1 MEYNSKLFVDFLNKL
16 MAFDKDSQSAIWG
29 TSRDINDRIAGEKRE
44 WRSIC
49 AAAEQQAHSY
59 SDKIQSIIA
68 DFQKQTDSV
77 LSCDISDKNSTFIRL
92 QKCKEALALIS
103 SVENNI
109 THKDV
114 YSCSVKQ
121 IAPSQK
127 MSISIEDIIRGK
139 IDFISMGITLNEA
152 FEGYRK
158 KEASTLCASF
168 YNTCRAAESV
178 LNQEIKALRDSIV
191 QNRDS
196 LYANYTDIA
205 SKAHKKVS
213 AEWDF
218 AMDALVSTVEK
229 FVRQRKAGSEE
240 TEKVRTE
247 SKEKLKRRLEKLV
260 DVFCK
265 KFPPQEFA
273 DEYAYVYSLEPS
285 FEHYDCYREM
295 PHSVHIGTLECDASA
310 LGLSDYTK
318 SFLDRYYCF
327 LYRDNKICI
336 PYCTSFG
343 SEFNY
348 LFKFSG
354 EGRQNVVKNACD
366 LGMRLFM
373 MLPPGKLNFTFI
385 DPVTLGESFA
395 MFTRLVDVDDRTSE
409 VINGKVWSAPA
420 DIEQK
425 LKIMTDHISNVTQRC
440 LQGRY
445 NNIYEYNQVAEQNAE
460 AYQVLM
466 LMDFPAGLT
475 DQSLKLLEQIV
486 TSGPKC
492 GVFTVIYRNESQYK
506 KISERSYPL
515 IMNIE
520 ASLQVFNFN
529 DSGTQITYSGEK
541 VEDKVLLWSSLQLP
555 NNNQLD
561 RIIDTLKKG
570 IKNADKVVIG
580 IDKVSNAE
588 SSDTTKDGI
597 RIPIGIHGANEVQY
611 LTLGVGGSHH
621 ALIAGVAGSGKS
633 SLLHTIILRAL
644 TQYSPDEL
652 SIYLVDFK
660 RGVEFKIYADFE
672 LPSFKVIAI
681 ESEREFGY
689 NILLALERE
698 QKIRAD
704 IFKKGHVDKIEEYR
718 ALGKKMPRVLVIM
731 DEFHELFSN
740 ANDEFAKK
748 SAAIMERIVRQ
759 GRAFGV
765 HLILAS
771 QSYSNITGID
781 RAVFDQMAVRIVL
794 KCSKA
799 DANLLL
805 DNGST
810 EIDQISIDDPGRAVY
825 NSEAGNKE
833 YNSHFRVAYI
843 DPDKHRGMLQ
853 EISDKSISYADEPT
867 RILLTNIEDNKY
879 SIFNQ
884 FASYESSRC
893 PVPGR
898 LYIGEPLSVTNN
910 MNMDLVRSDNSNLL
924 MLGSD
929 TEKARSM
936 FAFAILSLCI
946 NYRVKY
952 GKAPD
957 KPFICL
963 LNCKPLEDSYFKD
976 TPKIIASELLPE
988 YVRYIHC
995 GAEDTVREVLSELHD
1010 DIKGT
1015 SSVGDTDKYFF
1026 VFGYQRAEE
1035 LKSETKLSQG
1045 DDIDSLF
1052 NLMPDS
1058 SNKPPLSPKEIFH
1071 LIVKD
1076 GARCGVHV
1084 ILWQDSYSALEQDDN
1099 NIISYFN
1106 LKVAFDMSPEEFS
1119 RSVGANDISLM
1130 SENNAIYYNRAR
1142 DNQKFRPYQA
1152 PDEDWLKDVR
1162 DNLCSTA
1169 THSAREK

>member
-1 MEYNSKLFVDFLNKL
+1 MEYTSKLFVDFLKKL
-16 MAFDKDSQSAIWG
+16 IAFDKDSQSAILVA
-29 TSRDINDRIAGEKRE
+29 SRVKNDRDAGEKNE
-44 WRSIC
+44 WGRVRTT
-49 AAAEQQAHSY
+49 AEQQAKNFS
-59 SDKIQSIIA
+59 SKVQSIIT
-68 DFQKQTDSV
+68 DFQKQMDNV
-77 LSCDISDKNSTFIRL
+77 LSRDIGDKTATFNRL
-92 QKCKEALALIS
+92 QKCKEALMLIS
-103 SVENNI
+103 SAEKSI
-109 THKDV
+109 TRKDV
-114 YSCSVKQ
+114 YESNKNGSSQQ
-121 IAPSQK
+121 I
-127 MSISIEDIIRGK
+127 SISIEDIINGK
-139 IDFISMGITLNEA
+139 IDFVSMAYDLNEA
-152 FEGYRK
+152 LKGSRK
-158 KEASTLCASF
+158 RETASSCASF
-168 YNTCRAAESV
+168 YNTCRAAEAM
-178 LNQEIKALRDSIV
+178 LNQEIIALRGSVV

-196 LYANYTDIA
+196 LHQNYTNLA
-205 SKAHKKVS
+205 SSSHQKVS
-213 AEWDF
+213 SEWDSAMNALTTTAGKF
-218 AMDALVSTVEK
+218 AQ
-229 FVRQRKAGSEE
+229 QRTASFAE
-240 TEKVRTE
+240 TEKVFAE
-247 SKEKLKRRLEKLV
+247 SDDALRQRLGKLV
-260 DVFCK
+260 DTFHTQ
-265 KFPPQEFA
+265 FPPQEFA
-273 DEYAYVYSLEPS
+273 NEYARLYSLEPS
-285 FEHYDCYREM
+285 FEHYDCYKEM
-295 PHSVHIGTLECDASA
+295 PRNVHISTLEYDISA

-318 SFLDRYYCF
+318 AFLDRYYFF
-327 LYRDNKICI
+327 LYRDNKLCI
-336 PYCTSFG
+336 PYCASF
-343 SEFNY
+343 SPEFNY
-348 LFKFSG
+348 LFKFNG

-409 VINGKVWSAPA
+409 VINGKIWSAPA

-440 LQGRY
+440 LQGKY
-445 NNIYEYNQVAEQNAE
+445 DNIYEYNRVAEQNAE

-515 IMNIE
+515 ITNIE
-520 ASLQVFNFN
+520 TGFQVFNFN
-529 DSGTQITYSGEK
+529 DNCTQITCSGEK
-541 VEDKVLLWSSLQLP
+541 VKDKALLWSNLQLP
-555 NNNQLD
+555 SNNQMD
-561 RIIDTLKKG
+561 QIIATLKKG

-588 SSDTTKDGI
+588 TTETTKDGI

-672 LPSFKVIAI
+672 LPSFKVVAI

-704 IFKKGHVDKIEEYR
+704 LFKKSHVDKIEEYR

-748 SAAIMERIVRQ
+748 SATIMERIVRQ

-843 DPDKHRGMLQ
+843 EPERHRGMLQ
-853 EISDKSISYADEPT
+853 EISDKTISYAKQPT
-867 RILLTNIEDNKY
+867 RILLSNIEDNKY

-884 FASYESSRC
+884 FQNYEPNRC

-910 MNMDLVRSDNSNLL
+910 MNMDLTRNDNSNLL
-924 MLGSD
+924 MLGND

-946 NYRVKY
+946 NYKIKH

-957 KPFICL
+957 QPFIYL
-963 LNCKPLEDSYFKD
+963 LNCKPLDDSYFKD
-976 TPKIIASELLPE
+976 TPQIIASELLPE

-995 GAEDTVREVLSELHD
+995 GDESATQDVLSELLD
-1010 DIKGT
+1010 NLKGT
-1015 SSVGDTDKYFF
+1015 TPIGDTDKYFF

-1052 NLMPDS
+1052 NLMPGS
-1058 SNKPPLSPKEIFH
+1058 SNKPQLSPKEIFH

-1076 GARCGVHV
+1076 GAKRGVHA

-1099 NIISYFN
+1099 NIMSYFN

-1130 SENNAIYYNRAR
+1130 SENNAIYYNKAR

-1152 PDEDWLKDVR
+1152 PDEDWLNDI
-1162 DNLCSTA
+1162 STKL
-1169 THSAREK
+1169 H

>member
-1 MEYNSKLFVDFLNKL
+1 MEYTSKLFVDFLKKL
-16 MAFDKDSQSAIWG
+16 IVFDKDSQSAILVA
-29 TSRDINDRIAGEKRE
+29 SRVKNDRDAGEKNE
-44 WRSIC
+44 WGRVRTT
-49 AAAEQQAHSY
+49 AEQQAKNFS
-59 SDKIQSIIA
+59 SKVQSIIT
-68 DFQKQTDSV
+68 DFQKQMDNV
-77 LSCDISDKNSTFIRL
+77 LSRDIGDKTATFNRL
-92 QKCKEALALIS
+92 QKCKEALVLIS
-103 SVENNI
+103 SAEKSI
-109 THKDV
+109 TRKDV
-114 YSCSVKQ
+114 YESNKNGSSQQ
-121 IAPSQK
+121 I
-127 MSISIEDIIRGK
+127 SISIEDIINGK
-139 IDFISMGITLNEA
+139 IDFVSMAYDLNEA
-152 FEGYRK
+152 LKGSRK
-158 KEASTLCASF
+158 RETASSCASF
-168 YNTCRAAESV
+168 YNTCRAAEAM
-178 LNQEIKALRDSIV
+178 LNQEIIALRGSIV

-196 LYANYTDIA
+196 LHQNYTNLA
-205 SKAHKKVS
+205 SSSHQKVS
-213 AEWDF
+213 SEWDS
-218 AMDALVSTVEK
+218 AMNALTTTAGK
-229 FVRQRKAGSEE
+229 FVQQRTASFAE
-240 TEKVRTE
+240 TEKVFAGSDDVLRQ
-247 SKEKLKRRLEKLV
+247 RLGKLV
-260 DVFCK
+260 DTFHTQ
-265 KFPPQEFA
+265 FPPQEFA
-273 DEYAYVYSLEPS
+273 NEYARLYSLEPS
-285 FEHYDCYREM
+285 FEHYDCYKEM
-295 PHSVHIGTLECDASA
+295 PRNVHISTLEYDISA

-318 SFLDRYYCF
+318 AFLDRYYFF
-327 LYRDNKICI
+327 LYRDNKLCI
-336 PYCTSFG
+336 PYCASF
-343 SEFNY
+343 SPEFNY
-348 LFKFSG
+348 LFKFNG

-409 VINGKVWSAPA
+409 VINGKIWSAPA

-440 LQGRY
+440 LQGKY
-445 NNIYEYNQVAEQNAE
+445 DNIYEYNRVAEQNAE

-515 IMNIE
+515 ITNIE
-520 ASLQVFNFN
+520 TSFQVFNFN
-529 DSGTQITYSGEK
+529 DNCTQITCSGEK
-541 VEDKVLLWSSLQLP
+541 VKDKALLWSNLQLP
-555 NNNQLD
+555 SNNQMD
-561 RIIDTLKKG
+561 QIIATLKKG

-588 SSDTTKDGI
+588 TTETTKDGI

-633 SLLHTIILRAL
+633 SLLHTIILRTL

-672 LPSFKVIAI
+672 LPSFKVVAI

-704 IFKKGHVDKIEEYR
+704 LFKKSHVDKIEEYR

-748 SAAIMERIVRQ
+748 SATIMERIVRQ

-843 DPDKHRGMLQ
+843 EPERHRGMLQ
-853 EISDKSISYADEPT
+853 EISDKTISYAKQPT
-867 RILLTNIEDNKY
+867 RILLSNIEDNKY

-884 FASYESSRC
+884 FQNYEPNRC

-910 MNMDLVRSDNSNLL
+910 MNMDLTRNDNSNLL
-924 MLGSD
+924 MLGND

-946 NYRVKY
+946 NYKIKH

-957 KPFICL
+957 QPFIYL
-963 LNCKPLEDSYFKD
+963 LNCKPLDDSYFKD
-976 TPKIIASELLPE
+976 TPQIIASELLPE

-995 GAEDTVREVLSELHD
+995 GDESSTQDVLSELLD
-1010 DIKGT
+1010 NLKGT
-1015 SSVGDTDKYFF
+1015 TPIGDTDKYFF

-1052 NLMPDS
+1052 NLMPSS
-1058 SNKPPLSPKEIFH
+1058 SNKPQLSPKEIFH

-1076 GARCGVHV
+1076 GAKRGVHA

-1099 NIISYFN
+1099 NIMSYFN

-1130 SENNAIYYNRAR
+1130 SENNAIYYNKAR

-1152 PDEDWLKDVR
+1152 PDEDWLNDI
-1162 DNLCSTA
+1162 
-1169 THSAREK
+1169 SAKLH

>member
-1 MEYNSKLFVDFLNKL
+1 MEYTAELFVAFLEKL
-16 MAFDKDSQSAIWG
+16 GTLDKEIRSTFSEADSMVS
-29 TSRDINDRIAGEKRE
+29 SRDSKEESE
-44 WRSIC
+44 WHEVQRRLS
-49 AAAEQQAHSY
+49 QV
-59 SDKIQSIIA
+59 QSLRVS
-68 DFQKQTDSV
+68 KSKSV
-77 LSCDISDKNSTFIRL
+77 LNDYCNNVKEILSKEISNKRDYFVRL
-92 QKCKEALALIS
+92 QKCKEVLSLIASAES
-103 SVENNI
+103 SITDKNI
-109 THKDV
+109 YDSIKT
-114 YSCSVKQ
+114 
-121 IAPSQK
+121 SQ
-127 MSISIEDIIRGK
+127 SYQVDISIEDLLTGK
-139 IDFISMGITLNEA
+139 TDFIGMAYAVNTAIRDGK
-152 FEGYRK
+152 K
-158 KEASTLCASF
+158 KEILRTGSKLYCICRYAEKTLIQEKTNILSYISGNRENVRKEYTLAGEDVHRNMEKEWNTSIEKFNEMSASF
-168 YNTCRAAESV
+168 AQQRETSRSKTKAAEIAAISGKK
-178 LNQEIKALRDSIV
+178 NQ
-191 QNRDS
+191 
-196 LYANYTDIA
+196 
-205 SKAHKKVS
+205 
-213 AEWDF
+213 
-218 AMDALVSTVEK
+218 
-229 FVRQRKAGSEE
+229 
-240 TEKVRTE
+240 
-247 SKEKLKRRLEKLV
+247 LEKIIER
-260 DVFCK
+260 FCT
-265 KFPPQEFA
+265 EFSPEQFEE
-273 DEYAYVYSLEPS
+273 EYIRLYSLEPS
-285 FEHYDCYREM
+285 YNHYECVSEM
-295 PHSVHIGTLECDASA
+295 PQSIYIGTLEYD
-310 LGLSDYTK
+310 LSDWNLCDYTK
-318 SFLDRYYCF
+318 EFLNRYYYF
-327 LYRDNKICI
+327 MYGENKLYI
-336 PYCTSFG
+336 PHCAQFNQK
-343 SEFNY
+343 FNY
-348 LFKFSG
+348 LFKFDG
-354 EGRQNVVKNACD
+354 MTKEKVVSDACD
-366 LGMRLFM
+366 MGMRLFM

-409 VINGKVWSAPA
+409 VINGKIWFSPA

-440 LQGRY
+440 LQGKY
-445 NNIYEYNQVAEQNAE
+445 DNIYEYNRVADQNAE

-492 GVFTVIYRNESQYK
+492 GVFTIIYRNESQYK

-515 IMNIE
+515 ITNIE
-520 ASLQVFNFN
+520 TSFQVFNFN
-529 DSGTQITYSGEK
+529 ENCTQISCSGEK
-541 VEDKVLLWSSLQLP
+541 IKDKPLMWNNLQLP
-555 NNNQLD
+555 STTQMD
-561 RIIDTLKKG
+561 QIIATLKKG
-570 IKNADKVVIG
+570 IKNADKVVIS
-580 IDKVSNAE
+580 IDKVSDAE
-588 SSDTTKDGI
+588 STNTTRDGI

-633 SLLHTIILRAL
+633 SLLHTIILRTL

-672 LPSFKVIAI
+672 LPAFKVIAI

-704 IFKKGHVDKIEEYR
+704 LFKKSHVDKIEEYR
-718 ALGKKMPRVLVIM
+718 ELGKKMPRILVIM

-748 SAAIMERIVRQ
+748 SATIMERIVRQ

-843 DPDKHRGMLQ
+843 APEKHRDMLQ
-853 EISDKSISYADEPT
+853 EISDRTISYADKPT
-867 RILLTNIEDNKY
+867 RILLSNIEDNKY

-884 FASYESSRC
+884 FATYEPSRC
-893 PVPGR
+893 PVSGR

-910 MNMDLVRSDNSNLL
+910 MNMDFVRSDNSNLL
-924 MLGSD
+924 LLGND

-946 NYRVKY
+946 NYWVKNR
-952 GKAPD
+952 KVPE
-957 KPFICL
+957 KPFIYL
-963 LNCKPLEDSYFKD
+963 LNCKPLDDSYFKD
-976 TPKIIASELLPE
+976 TPQIIACELLPE
-988 YVRYIHC
+988 YVRYVHC
-995 GAEDTVREVLSELHD
+995 GDESATQDVLSELHD
-1010 DIKGT
+1010 NIKD
-1015 SSVGDTDKYFF
+1015 SSKPIGATDKFFF

-1035 LKSETKLSQG
+1035 LKSEIKLSQS

-1052 NLMPDS
+1052 NIM
-1058 SNKPPLSPKEIFH
+1058 SNNSNRLQFSPKEIFH
-1071 LIVKD
+1071 TIVKD
-1076 GARCGVHV
+1076 GAKHGIHV
-1084 ILWQDSYSALEQDDN
+1084 ILWQDSFSALEQDDN
-1099 NIISYFN
+1099 NIMSYFN

-1119 RSVGANDISLM
+1119 RSVGANDVSLM
-1130 SENNAIYYNRAR
+1130 SENNAIYYNKAR

-1152 PDEDWLKDVR
+1152 PDEEWLKDI
-1162 DNLCSTA
+1162 
-1169 THSAREK
+1169 SAKLH

>member
-1 MEYNSKLFVDFLNKL
+1 MEYTSKLFVDFLKKL
-16 MAFDKDSQSAIWG
+16 IVFDKDSQSAIQVA
-29 TSRDINDRIAGEKRE
+29 SRVKNDRDAGEKNE
-44 WRSIC
+44 WGRVRTT
-49 AAAEQQAHSY
+49 AEQQAKNFS
-59 SDKIQSIIA
+59 SKVQSIIT
-68 DFQKQTDSV
+68 DFQKQMDNV
-77 LSCDISDKNSTFIRL
+77 LSRDIGDKTATFNRL
-92 QKCKEALALIS
+92 QKCKEALVLIS
-103 SVENNI
+103 SAEKSI

-114 YSCSVKQ
+114 YESNKNGS
-121 IAPSQK
+121 SQQ
-127 MSISIEDIIRGK
+127 MSISIEDIINGK
-139 IDFISMGITLNEA
+139 IDFVSMAYDLNEA
-152 FEGYRK
+152 LKGSRK
-158 KEASTLCASF
+158 REAASSCASF
-168 YNTCRAAESV
+168 YNTCRAAEAM
-178 LNQEIKALRDSIV
+178 LNQEIIALRGCIV

-196 LYANYTDIA
+196 LHQNYTNVA
-205 SKAHKKVS
+205 SSSHQKVS
-213 AEWDF
+213 SEWDS
-218 AMDALVSTVEK
+218 AMNALITTAGK
-229 FVRQRKAGSEE
+229 FVQQRAASFAE
-240 TEKVRTE
+240 TEKVFAGSDDVLRQ
-247 SKEKLKRRLEKLV
+247 RLGKLV
-260 DVFCK
+260 DTFHTQ
-265 KFPPQEFA
+265 FPPQEFA
-273 DEYAYVYSLEPS
+273 DEYARLYSLEPS
-285 FEHYDCYREM
+285 FEHYDCYKEM
-295 PHSVHIGTLECDASA
+295 PRNVHISTLEYDISA

-318 SFLDRYYCF
+318 AFLDRYYFF
-327 LYRDNKICI
+327 LYRDNKLCI
-336 PYCTSFG
+336 PYCASFG
-343 SEFNY
+343 PEFNY
-348 LFKFSG
+348 LFKFNG

-409 VINGKVWSAPA
+409 VINGKIWSAPA

-440 LQGRY
+440 LQGKY
-445 NNIYEYNQVAEQNAE
+445 DNIYEYNRVAEQNAE

-515 IMNIE
+515 ITNIE
-520 ASLQVFNFN
+520 ASFQVFNFN
-529 DSGTQITYSGEK
+529 DNCTQITCSGEK
-541 VEDKVLLWSSLQLP
+541 VKDKALLWSNLQLP
-555 NNNQLD
+555 SNNQMD
-561 RIIDTLKKG
+561 QIIATLKKG

-588 SSDTTKDGI
+588 TTETTKDGI

-633 SLLHTIILRAL
+633 SLLHTIILRTL

-672 LPSFKVIAI
+672 LPSFKVVAI

-704 IFKKGHVDKIEEYR
+704 LFKKSHVDKIEEYR

-748 SAAIMERIVRQ
+748 SATIMERIVRQ

-843 DPDKHRGMLQ
+843 EPERHRGMLQ
-853 EISDKSISYADEPT
+853 EISDKTISYAKQPT
-867 RILLTNIEDNKY
+867 RILLSNIEDNKY

-884 FASYESSRC
+884 FQNYEPNRC

-910 MNMDLVRSDNSNLL
+910 MNMDLTRNDNSNLL
-924 MLGSD
+924 MLGND

-946 NYRVKY
+946 NYKIKH

-957 KPFICL
+957 QPFIYL
-963 LNCKPLEDSYFKD
+963 LNCKPLDDSYFKD
-976 TPKIIASELLPE
+976 TPQIIASELLPE

-995 GAEDTVREVLSELHD
+995 GDESATQDVLSELLD
-1010 DIKGT
+1010 NLKGT
-1015 SSVGDTDKYFF
+1015 TPIGDTDKYFF

-1052 NLMPDS
+1052 NLMPSS
-1058 SNKPPLSPKEIFH
+1058 SNKPQLSPKEIFH

-1076 GARCGVHV
+1076 GAKRGVHA

-1099 NIISYFN
+1099 NIMSYFN

-1130 SENNAIYYNRAR
+1130 SENNAIYYNKAR

-1152 PDEDWLKDVR
+1152 PDEDWLNDI
-1162 DNLCSTA
+1162 
-1169 THSAREK
+1169 SAKLH

>member
-1 MEYNSKLFVDFLNKL
+1 MEYTSKLFVDFLEKL
-16 MAFDKDSQSAIWG
+16 IVFDEKSRSVINSASREVKD
-29 TSRDINDRIAGEKRE
+29 RDVDEKNELNRV
-44 WRSIC
+44 C
-49 AAAEQQAHSY
+49 TTAEQQAKSY
-59 SDKIQSIIA
+59 SSKVQSVITE
-68 DFQKQTDSV
+68 FQNQIDDM
-77 LSCDISDKNSTFIRL
+77 LNCDISDKNSTFTRL
-92 QKCKEALALIS
+92 QKCKEALVLIS
-103 SVENNI
+103 SAERSI
-109 THKDV
+109 IQKKV
-114 YSCSVKQ
+114 YEANKGDS
-121 IAPSQK
+121 SQK
-127 MSISIEDIIRGK
+127 ISIFVDDIIQGK
-139 IDFISMGITLNEA
+139 IDFVSMAYSLNEA
-152 FEGYRK
+152 LKDPK
-158 KEASTLCASF
+158 KREASDLCASF
-168 YNTCRAAESV
+168 YNTCRIAES
-178 LNQEIKALRDSIV
+178 LMNQEITTLRDSIV
-191 QNRDS
+191 ENRDS
-196 LYANYTDIA
+196 LYKIFSDI
-205 SKAHKKVS
+205 SDDSLQKIS
-213 AEWDF
+213 SEWDF
-218 AMDALVSTVEK
+218 ALNFLTSTADK
-229 FVRQRKAGSEE
+229 YAQQRKTSFAE
-240 TEKVRTE
+240 TERVCAE
-247 SKEKLKRRLEKLV
+247 SSDVLKQCLGELV
-260 DVFCK
+260 DTFCRQ
-265 KFPPQEFA
+265 FPPQEFA
-273 DEYAYVYSLEPS
+273 GKYAYLYSLEPS
-285 FEHYDCYREM
+285 FEHYDCYKEIPRN
-295 PHSVHIGTLECDASA
+295 VHISTLEYDISV
-310 LGLSDYTK
+310 LEFSDYTK
-318 SFLDRYYCF
+318 SFLERYYFF
-327 LYRDNKICI
+327 LYRDNRLCI
-336 PYCTSFG
+336 PHCVSFDT
-343 SEFNY
+343 EFNY
-348 LFKFSG
+348 LFKFNGG

-366 LGMRLFM
+366 FGMRLFM
-373 MLPPGKLNFTFI
+373 MFPPGKLNFTFI

-409 VINGKVWSAPA
+409 VINGKIWSSHV

-440 LQGRY
+440 LQGKY
-445 NNIYEYNQVAEQNAE
+445 DNIYEYNRIADENAE
-460 AYQVLM
+460 AYQILM
-466 LMDFPAGLT
+466 FMDFPAGLT

-492 GVFTVIYRNESQYK
+492 GVFTVIYENESQYK
-506 KISERSYPL
+506 KISEHSYPL
-515 IMNIE
+515 VTNIE
-520 ASLQVFNFN
+520 NNFQVFNFN
-529 DSGTQITYSGEK
+529 DNCTQITCFGEK
-541 VEDKVLLWSSLQLP
+541 VKDKVLLWNSIQLP
-555 NNNQLD
+555 STNQMEQ
-561 RIIDTLKKG
+561 IIATLKKG
-570 IKNADKVVIG
+570 IKNAAKVVIG

-588 SSDTTKDGI
+588 STNTTKDGI

-633 SLLHTIILRAL
+633 SLLHTIILRTL

-672 LPSFKVIAI
+672 LSSFKVVAI

-704 IFKKGHVDKIEEYR
+704 LFKKSHVDKIEEYR

-748 SAAIMERIVRQ
+748 SATIMERIVRQ

-794 KCSKA
+794 KCSRA

-843 DPDKHRGMLQ
+843 EPERHRSMLQ
-853 EISDKSISYADEPT
+853 EISDKTISYAKQPT
-867 RILLTNIEDNKY
+867 RILLSNIEDNKY

-884 FASYESSRC
+884 FQNYEPNCC

-910 MNMDLVRSDNSNLL
+910 MNMDLTRSENSNLL
-924 MLGSD
+924 MLGND

-946 NYRVKY
+946 NYKVKY

-957 KPFICL
+957 QPFIYL
-963 LNCKPLEDSYFKD
+963 LNCKPLDDSYFKD
-976 TPKIIASELLPE
+976 TTQIIASELLPE
-988 YVRYIHC
+988 YVHYIHC
-995 GAEDTVREVLSELHD
+995 GDEGSTQELLFELLD
-1010 DIKGT
+1010 NLKGT
-1015 SSVGDTDKYFF
+1015 SPIGETDKYFF

-1035 LKSETKLSQG
+1035 LKSEIKLSQG
-1045 DDIDSLF
+1045 DDIDTLF
-1052 NLMPDS
+1052 NLMPAN
-1058 SNKPPLSPKEIFH
+1058 SNKPQLSPKEIFH

-1076 GARCGVHV
+1076 GAKRGVHA
-1084 ILWQDSYSALEQDDN
+1084 ILWQDSYTALEQDDN
-1099 NIISYFN
+1099 NIMSYFN
-1106 LKVAFDMSPEEFS
+1106 LKVAFDMSTEEFS

-1130 SENNAIYYNRAR
+1130 SENNAIYYNKAR
-1142 DNQKFRPYQA
+1142 DNQKFRPYQV
-1152 PDEDWLKDVR
+1152 PDEDWLNDI
-1162 DNLCSTA
+1162 
-1169 THSAREK
+1169 SAKLH

>member
-1 MEYNSKLFVDFLNKL
+1 MEYTSKLFVDFLKKL
-16 MAFDKDSQSAIWG
+16 IVFDKDSQSAILVA
-29 TSRDINDRIAGEKRE
+29 SRVKNDRDAGEKNE
-44 WRSIC
+44 WGRVRTT
-49 AAAEQQAHSY
+49 AEQQAKNFS
-59 SDKIQSIIA
+59 SKVQSIIT
-68 DFQKQTDSV
+68 DFQKQMDNV
-77 LSCDISDKNSTFIRL
+77 LSRDIGDKTATFNRL
-92 QKCKEALALIS
+92 QKCKEALMLIS
-103 SVENNI
+103 SAEKSI
-109 THKDV
+109 TRKDV
-114 YSCSVKQ
+114 YESNKNGSSQQ
-121 IAPSQK
+121 I
-127 MSISIEDIIRGK
+127 SISIEDIINGK
-139 IDFISMGITLNEA
+139 IDFVSMAYDLNEA
-152 FEGYRK
+152 LKGSRK
-158 KEASTLCASF
+158 RETASSCASF
-168 YNTCRAAESV
+168 YNTCRAAEAM
-178 LNQEIKALRDSIV
+178 LNQEIIALRGSIV

-196 LYANYTDIA
+196 LHQNYTNLA
-205 SKAHKKVS
+205 SSSHQKVS
-213 AEWDF
+213 SEWDSAMNALTTTAGKF
-218 AMDALVSTVEK
+218 AQ
-229 FVRQRKAGSEE
+229 QRTASFAE
-240 TEKVRTE
+240 TEKVFAGSDDALRQ
-247 SKEKLKRRLEKLV
+247 RLGKLV
-260 DVFCK
+260 DTFHTQ
-265 KFPPQEFA
+265 FPPQEFA
-273 DEYAYVYSLEPS
+273 NEYARLYSLEPS
-285 FEHYDCYREM
+285 FEHYDCYKEM
-295 PHSVHIGTLECDASA
+295 PRNVHISTLEYDISA

-318 SFLDRYYCF
+318 AFLDRYYFF
-327 LYRDNKICI
+327 LYRDNKLCI
-336 PYCTSFG
+336 PYCASF
-343 SEFNY
+343 SPEFNY
-348 LFKFSG
+348 LFKFNG

-409 VINGKVWSAPA
+409 VINGKIWSAPA

-440 LQGRY
+440 LQGKY
-445 NNIYEYNQVAEQNAE
+445 DNIYEYNRVAEQNAE

-475 DQSLKLLEQIV
+475 DQSLKLLEQII

-492 GVFTVIYRNESQYK
+492 GVFTIIYRNESQYK

-515 IMNIE
+515 ITNIE
-520 ASLQVFNFN
+520 TSFQVFNFN
-529 DSGTQITYSGEK
+529 DNCTQITCSGEK
-541 VEDKVLLWSSLQLP
+541 VKDKALLWSNLQLP
-555 NNNQLD
+555 SNNQMD
-561 RIIDTLKKG
+561 QIIATLKKG

-588 SSDTTKDGI
+588 TTETTKDGI

-672 LPSFKVIAI
+672 LPSFKVVAI

-704 IFKKGHVDKIEEYR
+704 LFKKSHVDKIEEYR

-748 SAAIMERIVRQ
+748 SATIMERIVRQ

-843 DPDKHRGMLQ
+843 EPERHRGMLQ
-853 EISDKSISYADEPT
+853 EISDKTISYAKQPT
-867 RILLTNIEDNKY
+867 RILLSNIEDNKY

-884 FASYESSRC
+884 FQNYEPNRC

-898 LYIGEPLSVTNN
+898 LYIGAPLSVTNN
-910 MNMDLVRSDNSNLL
+910 MNMDLTRNDNSNLL
-924 MLGSD
+924 MLGND

-946 NYRVKY
+946 NYKIKH

-957 KPFICL
+957 QPFIYL
-963 LNCKPLEDSYFKD
+963 LNCKPLDDSYFKD
-976 TPKIIASELLPE
+976 TPQIIASELLPE

-995 GAEDTVREVLSELHD
+995 GDESATQDVLSELLD
-1010 DIKGT
+1010 NLKGT
-1015 SSVGDTDKYFF
+1015 TPIGDTDKYFF

-1052 NLMPDS
+1052 NLMPSS
-1058 SNKPPLSPKEIFH
+1058 SNKPQLSPKEIFH

-1076 GARCGVHV
+1076 GAKRGVHA

-1099 NIISYFN
+1099 NIMSYFN

-1130 SENNAIYYNRAR
+1130 SENNAIYYNKAR

-1152 PDEDWLKDVR
+1152 PDKDWLNDISIK
-1162 DNLCSTA
+1162 L
-1169 THSAREK
+1169 H

>member
-1 MEYNSKLFVDFLNKL
+1 MEYTSKLFVDFLKKL
-16 MAFDKDSQSAIWG
+16 IVFDKDSQSAILVA
-29 TSRDINDRIAGEKRE
+29 SRVKNDRDAGEKNE
-44 WRSIC
+44 WGRVRTT
-49 AAAEQQAHSY
+49 AEQQAKNFS
-59 SDKIQSIIA
+59 SKVQSIIT
-68 DFQKQTDSV
+68 DFQKQMDNV
-77 LSCDISDKNSTFIRL
+77 LSRDIGDKTATFNRL
-92 QKCKEALALIS
+92 QKCKEALMLIS
-103 SVENNI
+103 SAEKSI
-109 THKDV
+109 TRKDV
-114 YSCSVKQ
+114 YESNKNGS
-121 IAPSQK
+121 SQQV
-127 MSISIEDIIRGK
+127 SISIEDIINGK
-139 IDFISMGITLNEA
+139 IDFVSMAYDLNEA
-152 FEGYRK
+152 LKGSRK
-158 KEASTLCASF
+158 RETASSCASF
-168 YNTCRAAESV
+168 YNTCRAAEAM
-178 LNQEIKALRDSIV
+178 LNQEIIALRGSIV

-196 LYANYTDIA
+196 LHQNYTNLA
-205 SKAHKKVS
+205 SSSYQKVS
-213 AEWDF
+213 SEWDSAMNALTTTAGKF
-218 AMDALVSTVEK
+218 AQ
-229 FVRQRKAGSEE
+229 QRTASFAE
-240 TEKVRTE
+240 TEKVFAGSDDALRQ
-247 SKEKLKRRLEKLV
+247 RLGKLV
-260 DVFCK
+260 DTFHTQ
-265 KFPPQEFA
+265 FPPQEFA
-273 DEYAYVYSLEPS
+273 NEYARLYSLEPS
-285 FEHYDCYREM
+285 FEHYDCYKEM
-295 PHSVHIGTLECDASA
+295 PRNVHISTLEYDISA

-318 SFLDRYYCF
+318 AFLDRYYFF
-327 LYRDNKICI
+327 LYRDNKLCI
-336 PYCTSFG
+336 PYCASF
-343 SEFNY
+343 SPEFNY
-348 LFKFSG
+348 LFKFNG
-354 EGRQNVVKNACD
+354 EDRQNVVKNACD

-409 VINGKVWSAPA
+409 VINGKIWSAPA

-440 LQGRY
+440 LQGKY
-445 NNIYEYNQVAEQNAE
+445 DNIYEYNRVAEQNAE

-515 IMNIE
+515 ITNIE
-520 ASLQVFNFN
+520 TSFQVFNFN
-529 DSGTQITYSGEK
+529 DNCTQITCSGEK
-541 VEDKVLLWSSLQLP
+541 VKDKALLWSNLQLP
-555 NNNQLD
+555 SNNQMD
-561 RIIDTLKKG
+561 QIIATLKKG

-588 SSDTTKDGI
+588 TTETTKDGI

-672 LPSFKVIAI
+672 LPSFKVVAI

-704 IFKKGHVDKIEEYR
+704 LFKKSHVDKIEEYR

-748 SAAIMERIVRQ
+748 SATIMERIVRQ

-771 QSYSNITGID
+771 QSYSNITGVD

-843 DPDKHRGMLQ
+843 EPERHRGMLQ
-853 EISDKSISYADEPT
+853 EISDKTISYAKQPT
-867 RILLTNIEDNKY
+867 RILLSNIEDNKY

-884 FASYESSRC
+884 FQNYEPNRC

-910 MNMDLVRSDNSNLL
+910 MNMDLTRNDNSNLL
-924 MLGSD
+924 MLGND

-946 NYRVKY
+946 NYKIKH

-957 KPFICL
+957 QPFIYL
-963 LNCKPLEDSYFKD
+963 LNCKPLDDSYFKD
-976 TPKIIASELLPE
+976 TPQIIASELLPE

-995 GAEDTVREVLSELHD
+995 GDESATQDVLSELLD
-1010 DIKGT
+1010 NLKGT
-1015 SSVGDTDKYFF
+1015 TPIGDTDKYFF

-1052 NLMPDS
+1052 NLMPSS
-1058 SNKPPLSPKEIFH
+1058 SNKPQLSPKEIFH

-1076 GARCGVHV
+1076 GAKRGVHA

-1099 NIISYFN
+1099 NIMSYFN

-1130 SENNAIYYNRAR
+1130 SENNAIYYNKAR

-1152 PDEDWLKDVR
+1152 PDEDWLNDI
-1162 DNLCSTA
+1162 STKL
-1169 THSAREK
+1169 H

>member
-1 MEYNSKLFVDFLNKL
+1 MEYTSKLFVDFLKKL
-16 MAFDKDSQSAIWG
+16 IVFDKDSQSAILVA
-29 TSRDINDRIAGEKRE
+29 SRVKNDRDAGEKNE
-44 WRSIC
+44 WGRVRTT
-49 AAAEQQAHSY
+49 AEQQAKNFS
-59 SDKIQSIIA
+59 SKVQSIIT
-68 DFQKQTDSV
+68 DFQKQMDNV
-77 LSCDISDKNSTFIRL
+77 LSRDIGDKTATFNRL
-92 QKCKEALALIS
+92 QKCKEALMLIS
-103 SVENNI
+103 SAEKSI
-109 THKDV
+109 TRKDV
-114 YSCSVKQ
+114 YESNKNGSSQQ
-121 IAPSQK
+121 I
-127 MSISIEDIIRGK
+127 SISIEDIINGK
-139 IDFISMGITLNEA
+139 IDFVSMAYDLNEA
-152 FEGYRK
+152 LKGSRK
-158 KEASTLCASF
+158 RETASSCASF
-168 YNTCRAAESV
+168 YNTCRAAEAM
-178 LNQEIKALRDSIV
+178 LNQEIIALRGSIV

-196 LYANYTDIA
+196 LHQNYTNLA
-205 SKAHKKVS
+205 SSSHQKVS
-213 AEWDF
+213 SEWDSAMNALTTTAGKF
-218 AMDALVSTVEK
+218 AQ
-229 FVRQRKAGSEE
+229 QRTASFAE
-240 TEKVRTE
+240 TEKVFAGSDDALRQ
-247 SKEKLKRRLEKLV
+247 RLGKLV
-260 DVFCK
+260 DTFHTQ
-265 KFPPQEFA
+265 FPPQEFA
-273 DEYAYVYSLEPS
+273 NEYARLYSLEPS
-285 FEHYDCYREM
+285 FEHYDCYKEM
-295 PHSVHIGTLECDASA
+295 PRNVHISTLEYDISA

-318 SFLDRYYCF
+318 AFLDRYYFF
-327 LYRDNKICI
+327 LYRDNKLCI
-336 PYCTSFG
+336 PYCASF
-343 SEFNY
+343 SPEFNY
-348 LFKFSG
+348 LFKFNG

-409 VINGKVWSAPA
+409 VINGKIWSAPA

-440 LQGRY
+440 LQGKY
-445 NNIYEYNQVAEQNAE
+445 DNIYEYNRVAEQNAE

-475 DQSLKLLEQIV
+475 DQSLKLLEQII

-492 GVFTVIYRNESQYK
+492 GVFTIIYRNESQYK

-515 IMNIE
+515 ITNIE
-520 ASLQVFNFN
+520 TSFQVFNFN
-529 DSGTQITYSGEK
+529 DNCTQITCSGEK
-541 VEDKVLLWSSLQLP
+541 VKDKALLWSNLQLP
-555 NNNQLD
+555 SNNQMD
-561 RIIDTLKKG
+561 QIIATLKKG

-588 SSDTTKDGI
+588 TTETTKDGI

-672 LPSFKVIAI
+672 LPSFKVVAI

-704 IFKKGHVDKIEEYR
+704 LFKKSHVDKIEEYR

-748 SAAIMERIVRQ
+748 SATIMERIVRQ

-843 DPDKHRGMLQ
+843 EPERHRGMLQ
-853 EISDKSISYADEPT
+853 EISDKTISYAKQPT
-867 RILLTNIEDNKY
+867 RILLSNIEDNKY

-884 FASYESSRC
+884 FQNYEPNRC

-910 MNMDLVRSDNSNLL
+910 MNMDLTRNDNSNLL
-924 MLGSD
+924 MLGND

-946 NYRVKY
+946 NYKIKH

-957 KPFICL
+957 QPFIYL
-963 LNCKPLEDSYFKD
+963 LNCKPLDDSYFKD
-976 TPKIIASELLPE
+976 TPQIIASELLPE

-995 GAEDTVREVLSELHD
+995 GDESATQDVLSELLD
-1010 DIKGT
+1010 NLKGT
-1015 SSVGDTDKYFF
+1015 TPIGDTDKYFF

-1052 NLMPDS
+1052 NLMPSS
-1058 SNKPPLSPKEIFH
+1058 SNKPQLSPKEIFH

-1076 GARCGVHV
+1076 GAKRGVHA

-1099 NIISYFN
+1099 NIMSYFN

-1130 SENNAIYYNRAR
+1130 SENNAIYYNKAR

-1152 PDEDWLKDVR
+1152 PDEDWLNDI
-1162 DNLCSTA
+1162 STKL
-1169 THSAREK
+1169 H

>member
-1 MEYNSKLFVDFLNKL
+1 MEYTSKLLVDFLKKL
-16 MAFDKDSQSAIWG
+16 IDFDKDSRFKIDVASCDIRNRETGERDEWG
-29 TSRDINDRIAGEKRE
+29 RVCS
-44 WRSIC
+44 S
-49 AAAEQQAHSY
+49 AEQQAKNY
-59 SDKIQSIIA
+59 SSKVQSIVT
-68 DFQKQTDSV
+68 DFQKQMDDV
-77 LSCDISDKNSTFIRL
+77 LSYDIRDKSNTFIRL
-92 QKCKEALALIS
+92 QKCKEALTLIFS
-103 SVENNI
+103 AEKSV
-109 THKDV
+109 THKEV
-114 YSCSVKQ
+114 YEANKGNS
-121 IAPSQK
+121 SQQ
-127 MSISIEDIIRGK
+127 MSISVDDIIQGK
-139 IDFISMGITLNEA
+139 IDFIAMAYNLNEVLN
-152 FEGYRK
+152 GSK
-158 KEASTLCASF
+158 KRETASACAAF
-168 YNTCRAAESV
+168 YNTCRTAEA
-178 LNQEIKALRDSIV
+178 LINQEIVALRSSII
-191 QNRDS
+191 QNREALHTRYSEISNSSHQATSSEWTSALKS
-196 LYANYTDIA
+196 LITTADKYAKQRQA
-205 SKAHKKVS
+205 S
-213 AEWDF
+213 F
-218 AMDALVSTVEK
+218 A
-229 FVRQRKAGSEE
+229 E
-240 TEKVRTE
+240 TEKVSISSRNG
-247 SKEKLKRRLEKLV
+247 LKQSLSKLV
-260 DVFCK
+260 DIFCQE
-265 KFPPQEFA
+265 FPPQEFEE
-273 DEYAYVYSLEPS
+273 EYSRLYSLEPS
-285 FEHYDCYREM
+285 FKNYNCYKEM
-295 PHSVHIGTLECDASA
+295 PRNVHISTLEYDLST

-318 SFLDRYYCF
+318 AFLNRYYFF
-327 LYRDNKICI
+327 LYRDNKLCI
-336 PYCTSFG
+336 PYCASFG
-343 SEFNY
+343 PEFNY
-348 LFKFSG
+348 LFKFCG
-354 EGRQNVVKNACD
+354 EGRSNVVKNACN

-395 MFTRLVDVDDRTSE
+395 MFNRLVDVDDRTSE
-409 VINGKVWSAPA
+409 IINGKIWSSPT

-440 LQGRY
+440 LQGKY
-445 NNIYEYNQVAEQNAE
+445 ENIYEYNRVAEQNAE

-506 KISERSYPL
+506 KISERAYPL
-515 IMNIE
+515 IANIE
-520 ASLQVFNFN
+520 TSFQVFNYN
-529 DSGTQITYSGEK
+529 ENCTQISCSGEK
-541 VEDKVLLWSSLQLP
+541 IKDKPLLWNNLRLP
-555 NNNQLD
+555 GGTQMD
-561 RIIDTLKKG
+561 QIIATLKKG
-570 IKNADKVVIG
+570 IKNAEKVVIG
-580 IDKVSNAE
+580 IDKVSDVE
-588 SSDTTKDGI
+588 STNTTRDGI

-633 SLLHTIILRAL
+633 SLLHTIILRTL
-644 TQYSPDEL
+644 TQYSPDEV

-672 LPSFKVIAI
+672 LPAFKVIAI

-704 IFKKGHVDKIEEYR
+704 LFKKSHVDKIEEYR
-718 ALGKKMPRVLVIM
+718 ELGKKMPRILVIM
-731 DEFHELFSN
+731 DEFHELFAN

-748 SAAIMERIVRQ
+748 SATIMERIVRQ

-781 RAVFDQMAVRIVL
+781 RTVFDQMAVRIVL

-843 DPDKHRGMLQ
+843 APEKHRDMLQ
-853 EISDKSISYADEPT
+853 EISDRTISYADKPT
-867 RILLTNIEDNKY
+867 RILLSNIEDNKY

-884 FASYESSRC
+884 FATYEPNRC
-893 PVPGR
+893 TVPGR

-924 MLGSD
+924 MLGND

-946 NYRVKY
+946 NYWVKNR
-952 GKAPD
+952 KAPE
-957 KPFICL
+957 KPFIYL
-963 LNCKPLEDSYFKD
+963 LNCKPLDDSYFKD
-976 TPKIIASELLPE
+976 TPQIIASELLPE

-995 GAEDTVREVLSELHD
+995 GDESATQEVLSELHD
-1010 DIKGT
+1010 NIKD
-1015 SSVGDTDKYFF
+1015 SNKPICATDKFFF

-1035 LKSETKLSQG
+1035 LKSEIKLSQS

-1052 NLMPDS
+1052 NIMS
-1058 SNKPPLSPKEIFH
+1058 SNSNRPQLSPKEIFH
-1071 LIVKD
+1071 TIVKD
-1076 GARCGVHV
+1076 GAKHGIHV
-1084 ILWQDSYSALEQDDN
+1084 ILWQDSFSALEQDDN
-1099 NIISYFN
+1099 NIMSYFN

-1119 RSVGANDISLM
+1119 RSVGANDVSLM
-1130 SENNAIYYNRAR
+1130 SENNAIYYNKAR

-1152 PDEDWLKDVR
+1152 PDEEWLKDI
-1162 DNLCSTA
+1162 
-1169 THSAREK
+1169 SAKLH

>member
-1 MEYNSKLFVDFLNKL
+1 MEYTSKLFVDFLKKL
-16 MAFDKDSQSAIWG
+16 IAFDKDSQSAILVA
-29 TSRDINDRIAGEKRE
+29 SRVKNDRDAGEKNE
-44 WRSIC
+44 WGRVRTT
-49 AAAEQQAHSY
+49 AEQQAKNFS
-59 SDKIQSIIA
+59 SKVQSIIT
-68 DFQKQTDSV
+68 DFQKQMDNI
-77 LSCDISDKNSTFIRL
+77 LSRDIGDKTATFNRL
-92 QKCKEALALIS
+92 QKCKEALVLIS
-103 SVENNI
+103 SAEKSI
-109 THKDV
+109 TRKDV
-114 YSCSVKQ
+114 YESNKNGSSQQ
-121 IAPSQK
+121 I
-127 MSISIEDIIRGK
+127 SISIEDIINGK
-139 IDFISMGITLNEA
+139 IDFVSMAYDLNEA
-152 FEGYRK
+152 LKGSRK
-158 KEASTLCASF
+158 RETASSCASF
-168 YNTCRAAESV
+168 YNTCRAAEAM
-178 LNQEIKALRDSIV
+178 LNQEIIALRGSIV

-196 LYANYTDIA
+196 LHQNYTNLA
-205 SKAHKKVS
+205 SSSHQKVS
-213 AEWDF
+213 SEWDSVMNALTTTAGKF
-218 AMDALVSTVEK
+218 AQ
-229 FVRQRKAGSEE
+229 QRTASFAE
-240 TEKVRTE
+240 TEKVFAGSDDALRQ
-247 SKEKLKRRLEKLV
+247 RLGKLV
-260 DVFCK
+260 DTFHTQ
-265 KFPPQEFA
+265 FPPQEFA
-273 DEYAYVYSLEPS
+273 NEYARLYSLEPS
-285 FEHYDCYREM
+285 FEHYDCYKEM
-295 PHSVHIGTLECDASA
+295 PRNVHISTLEYDIST

-318 SFLDRYYCF
+318 AFLDRYYFF
-327 LYRDNKICI
+327 LYRDNKLCI
-336 PYCTSFG
+336 PYCASF
-343 SEFNY
+343 SPEFNY
-348 LFKFSG
+348 LFKFNG

-395 MFTRLVDVDDRTSE
+395 IFTRLVDVDDRTSE
-409 VINGKVWSAPA
+409 VINGKIWSAPA

-440 LQGRY
+440 LQGKY
-445 NNIYEYNQVAEQNAE
+445 DNIYEYNRVAEQNAE

-515 IMNIE
+515 ITNIE
-520 ASLQVFNFN
+520 TSFQVFNFN
-529 DSGTQITYSGEK
+529 DNCTQITCSGEK
-541 VEDKVLLWSSLQLP
+541 VKDKALLWSNLQLP
-555 NNNQLD
+555 SNNQMD
-561 RIIDTLKKG
+561 QIIATLKKG

-588 SSDTTKDGI
+588 TTETTKDGI

-672 LPSFKVIAI
+672 LPSFKVVAI

-704 IFKKGHVDKIEEYR
+704 LFKKSHVDKIEEYR

-748 SAAIMERIVRQ
+748 SATIMERIVRQ

-843 DPDKHRGMLQ
+843 EPERHRGMLQ
-853 EISDKSISYADEPT
+853 EISDKTISYAKQPT
-867 RILLTNIEDNKY
+867 RILLSNIEDNKY

-884 FASYESSRC
+884 FQNYEPNRC

-910 MNMDLVRSDNSNLL
+910 MNMDLTRNDNSNLL
-924 MLGSD
+924 MLGND

-946 NYRVKY
+946 NYKIKH

-957 KPFICL
+957 QPFIYL
-963 LNCKPLEDSYFKD
+963 LNCKPLDDSYFKD
-976 TPKIIASELLPE
+976 TPQIIASELLPE

-995 GAEDTVREVLSELHD
+995 GDESATQDVLSELLD
-1010 DIKGT
+1010 NLKGT
-1015 SSVGDTDKYFF
+1015 TPIGDTDKYFF

-1052 NLMPDS
+1052 NLMPSS
-1058 SNKPPLSPKEIFH
+1058 SNKPQLSPKEIFH

-1076 GARCGVHV
+1076 GAKRGVHA

-1099 NIISYFN
+1099 NIMSYFN

-1130 SENNAIYYNRAR
+1130 SENNAIYYNKAR

-1152 PDEDWLKDVR
+1152 PDEDWLNDI
-1162 DNLCSTA
+1162 
-1169 THSAREK
+1169 SAKLR

>member
-1 MEYNSKLFVDFLNKL
+1 MEYTPKLFVDFLKKL
-16 MAFDKDSQSAIWG
+16 IAFDKDSQSAMQVA
-29 TSRDINDRIAGEKRE
+29 SRVKNDRNAGEKNE
-44 WRSIC
+44 WGRVRTT
-49 AAAEQQAHSY
+49 AEQQAKNY
-59 SDKIQSIIA
+59 SNTVQAIIA
-68 DFQKQTDSV
+68 DFQKQMDSI
-77 LSCDISDKNSTFIRL
+77 LSRDIGDKSGTFTRL
-92 QKCKEALALIS
+92 QKCKEVLVLIS
-103 SVENNI
+103 SAEKSI
-109 THKDV
+109 TQKDV
-114 YSCSVKQ
+114 YDSNKNGS
-121 IAPSQK
+121 SQQ
-127 MSISIEDIIRGK
+127 MPLSIDDIINGK
-139 IDFISMGITLNEA
+139 IDFISMAYDLNEA
-152 FEGYRK
+152 LKGSKK
-158 KEASTLCASF
+158 KEVSSSCASF
-168 YNTCRAAESV
+168 YNTCRAAEAM
-178 LNQEIKALRDSIV
+178 LNQEIIALRGSII
-191 QNRDS
+191 QNKDS
-196 LYANYTDIA
+196 LHHNYTNVVNDSHQRI
-205 SKAHKKVS
+205 SSEWNS
-213 AEWDF
+213 AMSALTATAGKF
-218 AMDALVSTVEK
+218 AQ
-229 FVRQRKAGSEE
+229 QRKASFAETKKVFAGSDD
-240 TEKVRTE
+240 V
-247 SKEKLKRRLEKLV
+247 LKQRLGKLV
-260 DVFCK
+260 DTFHK
-265 KFPPQEFA
+265 QFPPQEFA
-273 DEYAYVYSLEPS
+273 DEYARLYSLEPS
-285 FEHYDCYREM
+285 FQHYDCYKEM
-295 PHSVHIGTLECDASA
+295 PRNVHISTLEYDISE
-310 LGLSDYTK
+310 LGLNDYTK
-318 SFLDRYYCF
+318 AFLDRYYFF
-327 LYRDNKICI
+327 LYRNNKICI
-336 PYCTSFG
+336 PYCASFG
-343 SEFNY
+343 PEFNY
-348 LFKFSG
+348 LFKFNG
-354 EGRQNVVKNACD
+354 EGRSNVVKNACD

-409 VINGKVWSAPA
+409 VINGKIWSSPS

-440 LQGRY
+440 LQGKY
-445 NNIYEYNQVAEQNAE
+445 DNIYEYNRVAEQNAE

-492 GVFTVIYRNESQYK
+492 GVFTIIYRNESQYK

-515 IMNIE
+515 ITNIE
-520 ASLQVFNFN
+520 TSFQVFNFN
-529 DSGTQITYSGEK
+529 DNCTQITCSGETVK
-541 VEDKVLLWSSLQLP
+541 NNALLWSSLQLP
-555 NNNQLD
+555 STNQMD
-561 RIIDTLKKG
+561 QIIATLKKG

-580 IDKVSNAE
+580 IDKVSDAD
-588 SSDTTKDGI
+588 STDTTKDGI

-633 SLLHTIILRAL
+633 SLLHTIILRTL

-660 RGVEFKIYADFE
+660 RGVEFKLYADFV
-672 LPSFKVIAI
+672 LPSFKVVAI

-704 IFKKGHVDKIEEYR
+704 LFKKSHVDKIEEYR

-748 SAAIMERIVRQ
+748 SATIMERIVRQ

-843 DPDKHRGMLQ
+843 DPERHRDMLQ
-853 EISDKSISYADEPT
+853 EISDKTVSFAGKPT
-867 RILLTNIEDNKY
+867 RILLSNIEDNKY

-884 FASYESSRC
+884 FATYKPSQC
-893 PVPGR
+893 PVSGR

-924 MLGSD
+924 MLGND

-946 NYRVKY
+946 NYRVKH
-952 GKAPD
+952 GRAPD
-957 KPFICL
+957 KPFIYL
-963 LNCKPLEDSYFKD
+963 LNCKPLDDSYFKD
-976 TPKIIASELLPE
+976 TPQIIASELLPE

-995 GAEDTVREVLSELHD
+995 GDESSAQEALSELHD
-1010 DIKGT
+1010 NIKGT
-1015 SSVGDTDKYFF
+1015 TPVGDTDKYFF

-1045 DDIDSLF
+1045 DTIDSLF
-1052 NLMPDS
+1052 NLMPSS
-1058 SNKPPLSPKEIFH
+1058 SNRPQLSPKEIFH
-1071 LIVKD
+1071 IIVKD
-1076 GARCGVHV
+1076 GAKCGVHA

-1099 NIISYFN
+1099 NIMSYFN
-1106 LKVAFDMSPEEFS
+1106 LKIAFDMSPEEFS

-1130 SENNAIYYNRAR
+1130 SENNAIYYNKAR

-1152 PDEDWLKDVR
+1152 PDEDWLNDI
-1162 DNLCSTA
+1162 
-1169 THSAREK
+1169 SAKLH